1 MKELKCGPL
10 LLRSDEAETFCTVA
24 LCDKDAT
31 AADIPAEAAG
41 LPVKGIDDAAF
52 ENCTK
57 LVSVT
62 FSPALDRPTT
72 ERSAESWG
80 DPDAGFTVGASA
92 FAGCTALTAVSLPDC
107 VSSVGHGAFRGCTAL
122 ERVQMPDCF
131 CEPYVFYHCENL
143 KEITPITDIG
153 EGMFSHCKALTTFP
167 VAPGSWIIGEDA
179 FEHCYALTEITIPAS
194 VKRIEQLAFRNCLG
208 LKRVTFEHT
217 EGWKWKSMYGFSKD
231 SDRSWDVSDP
241 ERNAHSLA
249 GEDFDDG
256 VTCRY
261 RD

>member
-1 MKELKCGPL
+1 MKRFQYGCLQMEVGDADTYCV
-10 LLRSDEAETFCTVA
+10 VA
-24 LCDKDAT
+24 DCDKKAT
-31 AADIPAEAAG
+31 AVEIPAEVEG
-41 LPVKGIDDAAF
+41 VPVVGVADHAF
-52 ENCTK
+52 ENCTE

-62 FSPALDRPTT
+62 F
-72 ERSAESWG
+72 AEG
-80 DPDAGFTVGASA
+80 LKQPPKEGEEGFYIGTRA
-92 FAGCTALTAVSLPDC
+92 FAECTALPEIVIPEGVTAM
-107 VSSVGHGAFRGCTAL
+107 GHGAFQCCTAL
-122 ERVQMPDCF
+122 ERVQMPDCC
-131 CEPYVFYHCENL
+131 CEPYVFYRCEKL

-153 EGMFSHCKALTTFP
+153 EGMFSHCKSLTTFP

-194 VKRIEQLAFRNCLG
+194 VKRIEQLAFRNCRG

-217 EGWKWKSMYGFSKD
+217 EGWKWKSMYGFSKEP
-231 SDRSWDVSDP
+231 DRSWDVSDP